1 MPKTPASKK
10 TSAARPSNSKS
21 GGNGARK
28 PTPAGSG
35 TAPNKV
41 TGAPT
46 SDVTQTASRAAT
58 GADAAYD
65 RAVEERLSPQPNALG
80 FDTVGNVVSNEDC
93 VLTTNQ
99 GMPIGEDD
107 NSLRL
112 GARGPTLLEDFL
124 LREKITHFDHERIPE
139 RVVHARGAAAHGY
152 FELHES
158 LADYTTADFL
168 QRTGAQ
174 TPVFVRFST
183 VAGSRGSAD
192 LARDVRGF
200 AVKFY
205 TRQGNYDLVG
215 NNMPVFFIQDAIKF
229 PDFVHA
235 VKPEPHNEIP
245 QAASAHDTF
254 WDFVSLQPESMHMV
268 LWTMS
273 GRALPRSFRT
283 MEGFGVH
290 TFRLINAQGRATFV
304 KFHWK
309 PVLGAHSLVWDEA
322 LKINGKDPDFHRRDL
337 WESIENGAF
346 PEYEFGV
353 QLVPEEDEHKFGF
366 DLLDPTK
373 LIPEELVPVRRV
385 GTMVLN
391 RNPDNFF
398 AETEQVAFHPGH
410 LVPGLDFTDDPLLQG
425 RLFSYLDT
433 QLTRLGG
440 PNFHELPINRPL
452 CPVHNNQRDGF
463 MRQTVVKG
471 HSSYQPNA
479 VGGGCPFLAGET
491 DAHLGYAEAAAD
503 GAAKVRRRSE
513 TFSDHFSQANL
524 FWRSQSDTEKAQI
537 VDAYTFELSKV
548 EIPGI
553 RARVVGQLAHI
564 APELASGVA
573 SKLGIEVE
581 PVGEPVEIDD
591 YGIAAS
597 PALSLAF
604 QPKGNIRG
612 RKIAVLVAD
621 GVNGAAVAALKTRAA
636 AAGASA
642 KVIGPRA
649 NGVTSAEG
657 KAVPVD
663 HALPSVGS
671 VLFDAVY
678 VPAGDVSGLQA
689 DPAALLFICEAY
701 KHFKPIGADGAGA
714 VLVAA
719 AARAAGMEAGFAG
732 PGVVVGK
739 KDASAQHDAFLEAV
753 GEHRWWARPDAARI
767 MA

>member
-1 MPKTPASKK
+1 MPKTPSSKK
-10 TSAARPSNSKS
+10 TAATAIK
-21 GGNGARK
+21 K
-28 PTPAGSG
+28 PAPASRAD
-35 TAPNKV
+35 APQTR
-41 TGAPT
+41 TGAST
-46 SDVTQTASRAAT
+46 SDVTQTATRAAT

-65 RAVEERLSPQPNALG
+65 RAVKERLAPEPKALG
-80 FDTVGNVVSNEDC
+80 SDTVGNVVSNEDR

-158 LADYTTADFL
+158 LADFTTADFL
-168 QRTGAQ
+168 QRVGAQ

-235 VKPEPHNEIP
+235 VKAEPHNEIP

-273 GRALPRSFRT
+273 GRALPRSFAT

-290 TFRLINAQGRATFV
+290 TFRLINAEGRATFV

-385 GTMVLN
+385 GKMVLN

-410 LVPGLDFTDDPLLQG
+410 LVPGLDFTNDPLLQG

-452 CPVHNNQRDGF
+452 CPVHNNQRDGM
-463 MRQTVVKG
+463 MRQTIVKG
-471 HSSYQPNA
+471 RASYQPNA
-479 VGGGCPFLAGET
+479 VGGGCPFLAGEA
-491 DAHLGYAEAAAD
+491 DAHLGYAEQAAQ
-503 GAAKVRRRSE
+503 GAAKVRRRSD

-524 FWRSQSDTEKAQI
+524 FWRSQTDTEKGQI

-548 EIPGI
+548 ALPEI

-564 APELASGVA
+564 AQELAAGVA
-573 SKLGIEVE
+573 SKLGIDVE
-581 PVGEPVEIDD
+581 PVGNPVEIDD
-591 YGIAAS
+591 YGLAAS
-597 PALSLAF
+597 PALSLES
-604 QPKGNIRG
+604 QPKGDIRG

-621 GVNGAAVAALKTRAA
+621 GVSGAAVASLKARAEK
-636 AAGASA
+636 AGASA

-657 KAVPVD
+657 KSVPVD
-663 HALPSVGS
+663 HALSSVGS

-678 VPAGDVSGLQA
+678 VPQGEVDALQA

-701 KHFKPIGADGAGA
+701 KHYKPIGAGGTGAM
-714 VLVAA
+714 LVAA
-719 AARAAGMEAGFAG
+719 AARAAGIDGGFAG
-732 PGVVVGK
+732 PGVVLAR
-739 KDASAQHDAFLEAV
+739 KDGGSEHDAFLEAV
-753 GEHRWWARPDAARI
+753 GEHRWWARKDAARV